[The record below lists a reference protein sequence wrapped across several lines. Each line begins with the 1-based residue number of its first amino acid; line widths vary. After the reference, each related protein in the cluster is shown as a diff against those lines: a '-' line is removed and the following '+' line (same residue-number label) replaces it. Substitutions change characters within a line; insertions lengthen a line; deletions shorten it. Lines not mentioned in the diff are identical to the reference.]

1 MILDARVLQPE
12 FIPQEVKHR
21 SAEVGHL
28 SDTLRPVMDGNH
40 AETSFLYGPSGTG
53 KTCIAQYTV
62 ERLRE
67 NTFDLTHQYVNG
79 WEDYTRFKT
88 LYRILDGISS
98 TVDIHRK
105 STPKDELLE
114 RLRRN
119 VDDPY
124 IVILDEVDQLEDKS
138 LLYDLYRIPNLAMI
152 LIANREEDV
161 FAHLD
166 DRLNSRLSSSV
177 RIRFGRYNLAG
188 LTAIL
193 EDRVHWG
200 LVDGTLD
207 QEGMELIADKAAGDA
222 RKAIGILRN
231 AAQTASYNNL
241 DTIPHSVIEDS
252 VSETKSEIQQKTIGK
267 LTDDQRVLYEIL
279 TEDEE
284 IDPATLYDQ
293 YTDRVDDAKSKRMVR
308 NYLAKLEHYN
318 LIVSEGQTKGR
329 IYRLKRVC

>member
-67 NTFDLTHQYVNG
+67 NTFDLSSQYVNC

-114 RLRRN
+114 RLRSS

-161 FAHLD
+161 FAYLD

-177 RIRFGRYNLAG
+177 RIRFGRYNLPG

-193 EDRVHWG
+193 DDRVHWG
-200 LVDGTLD
+200 LVDGALD
-207 QEGMELIADKAAGDA
+207 QEGLELIADKAAGDA

-231 AAQTASYNNL
+231 AAQTANYNNL
-241 DTIPHSVIEDS
+241 DVIPHSVIEDS
-252 VSETKSEIQQKTIGK
+252 VSETKSEIQQKTVGK
-267 LTDDQRVLYEIL
+267 LTQDQHVLYEIL
-279 TEDEE
+279 TEEEE

-293 YTDRVDDAKSKRMVR
+293 YTERVNNAKSKRMVR

-329 IYRLKRVC
+329 IYRLKQ